1 MKQKQNRLV
10 VLNLYMKKHFS
21 KLLINLIIALFLE
34 VIVFNI
40 TSYRVLLGNFEKKE
54 FTNLEFVQYDDEKV
68 ILKIDNLDIEVG
80 TVKLNFDKNLTEVSE
95 YRIGFSDET
104 SSRFRNLNSK
114 QYIPNNEKS
123 KYMPVYLSGKVNGIL
138 ITVNSEIYDNQELT
152 KVTINEKIPFEFNIA
167 RFLIIVGI
175 LLFIYL
181 LKNEKC
187 INEEYSNR
195 NFKQEIV
202 LLGVLA
208 IFFVILGFINQN
220 SIEPDNLKIYNKKFV
235 NAIYKGQ
242 LYLDDK
248 PSEKFLNLVN
258 PYDDLER
265 STLQRGKDYLWDTSY
280 YNGKFY
286 VYFGILPLLV
296 FFLPYYAITK
306 SYLDISIVVFILSIF
321 ILILIKE
328 ILLKIVKRYF
338 PKISFKFVL
347 FSLII
352 ICSGSL
358 VLYANGM
365 SRIYELA
372 IISGLYCVLQG
383 IYFILK
389 SIETDEKKYFN
400 IFLGALFLSLSVA
413 CRPTDLF
420 ASILIVPYLIKLL
433 LENLKIFK
441 NKKMPLIKLVL
452 AVAIPYL
459 TVGILLMCYNYA
471 RFENPLEFGAK
482 YQLTI
487 VNMMSLKNRIFAVP
501 TGIVANL
508 FSIPNFIP
516 DFPFITNHNK
526 LLEFYGYYY
535 IENMIGGL
543 FIIAPICFMN
553 FLVFKVNKKME
564 NKELK
569 IIINS
574 LIIVGTLTAILSIMM
589 AGSNQRYLI
598 DYAWMLIL
606 SGILIFLV
614 LYNNL
619 KTNEAKNI
627 LKKIFG
633 IITVFMFLIGVL
645 CGIVS
650 EKENMKNYFPETY
663 YKTKYTICFWE

>member
-265 STLQRGKDYLWDTSY
+265 STLQRGKDYLWDTAY

-306 SYLDISIVVFILSIF
+306 SYLDISIVV
-321 ILILIKE
+321 
-328 ILLKIVKRYF
+328 
-338 PKISFKFVL
+338 FKFVL

-400 IFLGALFLSLSVA
+400 ILAGKY
-413 CRPTDLF
+413 
-420 ASILIVPYLIKLL
+420 IG
-433 LENLKIFK
+433 
-441 NKKMPLIKLVL
+441 KKMLREIVL
-452 AVAIPYL
+452 
-459 TVGILLMCYNYA
+459 
-471 RFENPLEFGAK
+471 FH
-482 YQLTI
+482 
-487 VNMMSLKNRIFAVP
+487 
-501 TGIVANL
+501 
-508 FSIPNFIP
+508 
-516 DFPFITNHNK
+516 FP
-526 LLEFYGYYY
+526 
-535 IENMIGGL
+535 
-543 FIIAPICFMN
+543 IIAYIKFS
-553 FLVFKVNKKME
+553 KIAKRKK
-564 NKELK
+564 
-569 IIINS
+569 
-574 LIIVGTLTAILSIMM
+574 
-589 AGSNQRYLI
+589 
-598 DYAWMLIL
+598 
-606 SGILIFLV
+606 
-614 LYNNL
+614 
-619 KTNEAKNI
+619 
-627 LKKIFG
+627 
-633 IITVFMFLIGVL
+633 
-645 CGIVS
+645 
-650 EKENMKNYFPETY
+650 
-663 YKTKYTICFWE
+663 